1 MAMPRATT
9 LLLNWGDRLQ
19 ADALAARILRRLS
32 ERKNEVQRCAL
43 DGLQREN
50 PAFGQAANEQFQK
63 EAVGHC
69 NDILAVML
77 ATATGEVAK
86 LGPDPLGFVR
96 LHAVRRARQQFP
108 LAGSLNAYRLA
119 HKGYWAVMREAVVTE
134 AHAEEETGDC
144 LMMLSEFLL
153 EFFDLI
159 SGAMT
164 DAYIAEEKHLLAQ
177 RTRVHVSLV
186 EDLMH
191 GRQPGDL
198 ATQGLYE
205 RCGIGPGARIAVVI
219 ARLLH
224 GGNGVSIDH
233 EMELRCLA
241 RNLDRT
247 LSSHRFGK
255 LVDVRNGEVLAIA
268 AGATETARGVM
279 EALRN
284 SATELATDMSVA
296 IGIGVS
302 LDATEISALPQSY
315 QEAERA
321 VEFALAERPV
331 MHFADINLLELLTH
345 RPDAT
350 ALRLI
355 PDWAFRL
362 KEADAGKEGALSRTI
377 HAFADC
383 NFNVKQTARRLDLH
397 ANTVYFRLNRI
408 SKLTGVDPR
417 SYSGISLLLTTLRL
431 VDAEA
436 RGSIS
441 RA

>member
-1 MAMPRATT
+1 
-9 LLLNWGDRLQ
+9 
-19 ADALAARILRRLS
+19 
-32 ERKNEVQRCAL
+32 
-43 DGLQREN
+43 
-50 PAFGQAANEQFQK
+50 
-63 EAVGHC
+63 
-69 NDILAVML
+69 
-77 ATATGEVAK
+77 
-86 LGPDPLGFVR
+86 
-96 LHAVRRARQQFP
+96 
-108 LAGSLNAYRLA
+108 
-119 HKGYWAVMREAVVTE
+119 
-134 AHAEEETGDC
+134 
-144 LMMLSEFLL
+144 MMLSEFLL

-159 SGAMT
+159 SGALT

-198 ATQGLYE
+198 ATQGLAE
-205 RCGIGPGARIAVVI
+205 RCGITPGVRIAVAI

-224 GGNGVSIDH
+224 PGNDATIDR
-233 EMELRCLA
+233 ETELRRLA
-241 RNLDRT
+241 QNLDRI
-247 LSSHRFGK
+247 LSSYRFGK
-255 LVDVRNGEVLAIA
+255 LVDMRNGEVLAIVV
-268 AGATETARGVM
+268 GATDTARGVA
-279 EALRN
+279 ETLRKN
-284 SATELATDMSVA
+284 AAELATDLSVA

-315 QEAERA
+315 QDAERA
-321 VEFALAERPV
+321 VEFAQVERPV
-331 MHFADINLLELLTH
+331 MHFADIDLLELLTH
-345 RPDAT
+345 RPDAA

-355 PDWAFRL
+355 PDWAVRL
-362 KEADAGKEGALSRTI
+362 KEADVGKAGALSRTI

-441 RA
+441 RP